1 MNDRLR
7 FGCRAFSIVAI
18 AALAVGAI
26 ATRSDAQTMQQQYS
40 PPSESQYAPPA
51 QQQQQQKL
59 PPAMRNSVAEDS
71 APCGGDFGMLGN
83 LEAARHGVAQANPT
97 DAPVCD

>member
-7 FGCRAFSIVAI
+7 VDGRIFGISVIT
-18 AALAVGAI
+18 ALAVGVI
-26 ATRSDAQTMQQQYS
+26 ATTSDAQTMQRQYS
-40 PPSESQYAPPA
+40 PPSQSQYAPAA
-51 QQQQQQKL
+51 QQEQQSL
-59 PPAMRNSVAEDS
+59 PPAMRNSVAEYS

-97 DAPVCD
+97 DAAVCD